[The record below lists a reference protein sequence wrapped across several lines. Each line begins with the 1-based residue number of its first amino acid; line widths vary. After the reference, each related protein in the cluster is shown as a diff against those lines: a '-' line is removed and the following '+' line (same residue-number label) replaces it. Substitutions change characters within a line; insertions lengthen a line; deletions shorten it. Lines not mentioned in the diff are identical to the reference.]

1 MTPRGPYH
9 LARLTPVKDN
19 TRFRQFDR
27 ACAIASAGLEQVT
40 VRRVIAAPD
49 PPPDPRSGI

>member
-9 LARLTPVKDN
+9 LARLTPVKDD

-49 PPPDPRSGI
+49 LPPEPRSGI